1 MVMEKTPIMRRAAPG
16 LIILALLGTSRPLA
30 AGGADPLIRQTAH
43 GKVEG
48 MEAQSSFGGKAV
60 GTWAWL
66 GVPYAAP
73 PVGDLRWKAP
83 RPPADWDGVRPAR
96 EFSAIC
102 VQYSGLMNSMDCENM
117 GRLIGS
123 EDCLYLNLWR
133 PRTDAKGLPV
143 FFWIYGGGNTVG
155 QSSLNLY
162 DGSNLAGPQDLVV
175 VTFNYR
181 LGPLG
186 WFAHPAL
193 RTGDALDDSG
203 NFGTLDILA
212 ALNWV
217 HDNIEDFGGDPG
229 NVTIAGESAG
239 GINVFSMLA
248 CPPAAGRFHRA
259 IVQSGLPFS
268 NELKSGEAKAGS
280 VLTQLIMK
288 DKLASSS
295 SDAEKYIHD
304 QNNDGIAD
312 YLRKKS
318 PQEIMGCYRRVPF
331 GNLLD
336 SNMIFVDGR
345 VIAGK
350 PGRLLAR
357 GDYNRVPILA
367 GNNRDEAKLFLPLLL
382 SDLDDAKLCTMIQD
396 MDPDHPQVSLRDY
409 MGPFDQIVYNPLAKI
424 GTAGFKLLGVNVP
437 AGKMS
442 RSQSDIFIYRFDWD
456 EEPEPLDYVI
466 GAGHGLDLAFVF
478 GNFLGSKD
486 STLRFA
492 WNQSNQAGRIE
503 LSERMMAYWANF
515 ARTGNPNGD
524 GFPEWKPFPQTM
536 ILDTK

>member
-1 MVMEKTPIMRRAAPG
+1 MKKTPVMRRVALG
-16 LIILALLGTSRPLA
+16 LIVLALAGPSRPLGA
-30 AGGADPLIRQTAH
+30 EKADPLVRPTAH
-43 GKVEG
+43 GKVQG
-48 MEAQSSFGGKAV
+48 MEAQSSFGDKTV
-60 GTWAWL
+60 RTWTWL
-66 GVPYAAP
+66 GVPYAEP

-83 RPPADWDGVRPAR
+83 RAPADWEGAR
-96 EFSAIC
+96 QAKEWSDIC
-102 VQYSGLMNSMDCENM
+102 VQYSGLMNSMDCNNT

-123 EDCLYLNLWR
+123 EDCLYLNVWR

-155 QSSLNLY
+155 QASLNLY
-162 DGSNLAGPQDLVV
+162 DGSNLAGMQNLIV

-181 LGPLG
+181 LGPFG

-217 HDNIEDFGGDPG
+217 HENIAAFGGDPG

-239 GINVFSMLA
+239 GINVYSMLA
-248 CPPAAGRFHRA
+248 SPLASGLFHRA
-259 IVQSGLPFS
+259 IVESGLPFS

-280 VLTQLIMK
+280 VLTQLIVKDELAPFAGQAEKFLRDK
-288 DKLASSS
+288 DKSW
-295 SDAEKYIHD
+295 
-304 QNNDGIAD
+304 IAD
-312 YLRKKS
+312 YLRRKS
-318 PQEIMGCYRRVPF
+318 PQEIMGCYHRVAF

-345 VIAGK
+345 VIPAK

-357 GDYNRVPILA
+357 GDYNRVPLLA
-367 GNNRDEAKLFLPLLL
+367 GNNREEAKLFLPLLL

-409 MGPFDQIVYNPLAKI
+409 MGPLDQIVYNPLAKI
-424 GTAGFKLLGVNVP
+424 GTAGFRLLGVTVP
-437 AGKMS
+437 AQKMA
-442 RSQSDIFIYRFDWD
+442 RRQKDIFTYRFDWD
-456 EEPEPLDYVI
+456 EEPKPLDYVI
-466 GAGHGLDLAFVF
+466 GAAHGLELAFVF
-478 GNFLGSKD
+478 GNFLGGKD

-492 WNQSNQAGRIE
+492 WNESNRAGRLE
-503 LSERMMAYWANF
+503 LSERMMTYWANF
-515 ARTGNPNGD
+515 ARNGNPDGD
-524 GFPEWKPFPQTM
+524 GLPEWQPWPQTM
-536 ILDTK
+536 HLDAR